1 MIEHAVR
8 FPCFGG
14 ACSVHAGG
22 EGAAAAVAG
31 AQAQLLAWHGRF
43 TRFDPRSELSRLNAD
58 PRGRVPASRELA
70 LLAAAVADAGRR
82 TRGLVDGTLVGA
94 LEAAGYT
101 QDLRR
106 PVPLPLAL
114 RLAPARRAAAGREPG
129 PWREIAADL
138 QAGVVI
144 RPPGVALDS
153 GGLAKGLF
161 ADLLAE
167 RLAGAPS
174 LAVECAGD
182 LRVGG
187 TAGLP
192 RPVSVADPFG
202 GAPVH
207 TLELA
212 AGGVATSGIGR
223 RSWLDGAG
231 RIAHHLLD
239 PSNGRPAFTGIVQAT
254 AVAPTAL
261 EAEIRAKAA
270 LLSGPE
276 GAAAW
281 LPDGGVL
288 VFDDGMLDVLPSRG
302 RLAAWGETTLAA

>member
-1 MIEHAVR
+1 MTEHAAR

-14 ACSVHAGG
+14 TCSVHAGG
-22 EGAAAAVAG
+22 DRAAEAVAG
-31 AQAQLLAWHGRF
+31 ARRQLLAWHDRY
-43 TRFDPRSELSRLNAD
+43 TRFDPHSELSRLNAD
-58 PRGRVPASRELA
+58 PRGRVPVSHELA

-82 TRGLVDGTLVGA
+82 TRGLVDGTLVA
-94 LEAAGYT
+94 ELEAAGYRR
-101 QDLRR
+101 DLRR

-129 PWREIAADL
+129 PWREIAADPE
-138 QAGVVI
+138 AGIVV

-174 LAVECAGD
+174 VAVECAGD
-182 LRVGG
+182 LRLGG
-187 TAGLP
+187 TAGLT
-192 RPVSVADPFG
+192 RPVPVADPFG
-202 GAPVH
+202 GAPLH
-207 TLELA
+207 TLALA

-223 RSWLDGAG
+223 RSWLDDGG
-231 RIAHHLLD
+231 RVAHHLLD
-239 PSNGRPAFTGIVQAT
+239 PATGRPAFTGIVQAT

-270 LLSGPE
+270 LLSGPA

-288 VFDDGMLDVLPSRG
+288 VFDDRRHEVVPPRSTLR
-302 RLAAWGETTLAA
+302 AWGETTMAA

>member
-14 ACSVHAGG
+14 TCSVHAGG

-31 AQAQLLAWHGRF
+31 ARAQLLAWHDRF

-58 PRGRVPASRELA
+58 PRGRVPASRELV

-82 TRGLVDGTLVGA
+82 TRGLVDGA

-114 RLAPARRAAAGREPG
+114 RLAPARRPAAGREPG
-129 PWREIAADL
+129 PWREIAADVG
-138 QAGVVI
+138 AGVVI

-174 LAVECAGD
+174 VAVECAGD
-182 LRVGG
+182 VRLGG

-192 RPVSVADPFG
+192 RPVPVADPFG
-202 GAPVH
+202 GAPLH
-207 TLELA
+207 TLELT

-239 PSNGRPAFTGIVQAT
+239 PSTGRPAFTGIVQAT

-276 GAAAW
+276 SAAAW

-288 VFDDGMLDVLPSRG
+288 VFDDGTLDVLPSRG
-302 RLAAWGETTLAA
+302 RLAAWGETTVAA